1 MSYDV
6 TCGSCGHRNP
16 MGRLYCMSCGAKL
29 EVTEKSVSVTGA
41 AAQRGRNVL
50 RGLRLL
56 ITLGLLVVLVQLM
69 RPVQPR
75 AEVGSRSE
83 ANILGRKLTVLQDAL
98 MEHRA
103 RTELLPESEIN
114 AYLFEILQRSDPSR
128 RSWLG
133 LNLQTVQIRLVE
145 GKALVL
151 LSAGQGAWQ
160 ITQEINVTPVRSD
173 GGWTCEVTAMRI
185 GHLPLPRSLAK
196 GLAARSGQVFG
207 GLSREAEVLKRMNEL
222 RLSQGVVEA
231 ITAGR

>member
-29 EVTEKSVSVTGA
+29 EVTEQSVSVTGA
-41 AAQRGRNVL
+41 AAQRGRQVW

-69 RPVQPR
+69 RPVHPQ
-75 AEVGSRSE
+75 AAVGTRSE
-83 ANILGRKLTVLQDAL
+83 ANVLGRQLTALQDAL
-98 MEHRA
+98 MESRA
-103 RTELLPESEIN
+103 RSESLPESAIN
-114 AYLFEILQRSDPSR
+114 AYLYEILQRSEPSQR
-128 RSWLG
+128 RWLG
-133 LNLQTVQIRLVE
+133 LNLQAVQIRLVE
-145 GKALVL
+145 GKALAL

-160 ITQEINVTPVRSD
+160 ITQEIEVVAVRD
-173 GGWTCEVTAMRI
+173 EQGWTCKVTAMRI
-185 GHLPLPRSLAK
+185 GHLPLPRGLAQ
-196 GLAARSGQVFG
+196 GLAARAGRVFD

-222 RLSQGVVEA
+222 RLNQGVVEA